1 MPFPQLGFSEV
12 WLLRLFQHLPGDL
25 LEAIRVGI
33 TAVGLLVADAQQC
46 AARSPANVII
56 ETSGDKSSYR
66 NDPWMRV
73 GIETEDEEALLYEQ
87 APFAVM
93 RHSFAPTSAQG
104 AAGEQIRRTETLV
117 NTACGDL
124 FGMHAEEL
132 LARVGGHDLPEHL
145 CELDHLLII
154 LENLLNA
161 APNVRAYVQRLRVQF
176 PGGQRYAQDHM
187 RRTTGRKSARR
198 TMKSYGR
205 ERPWK
210 TCSRFLSPPEKSTPD
225 FS

>member
-1 MPFPQLGFSEV
+1 M
-12 WLLRLFQHLPGDL
+12 
-25 LEAIRVGI
+25 
-33 TAVGLLVADAQQC
+33 
-46 AARSPANVII
+46 II